1 MDAGAIQ
8 ATTRQSTRPS
18 RACRRF
24 QPPRRRC
31 YRCGAVQDEQK
42 KRQAKRAEDEA
53 DGAPRKPA
61 TSEPRKVTRISSTAV
76 VAINIVY
83 L

>member
-1 MDAGAIQ
+1 VPAGGSGRRGGGANPDVAAGA
-8 ATTRQSTRPS
+8 
-18 RACRRF
+18 
-24 QPPRRRC
+24 
-31 YRCGAVQDEQK
+31 RCGAVQDEQK